1 MFCFMIHMR
10 KSAVKDHNKEW
21 PVSPTFIT
29 TANNRNAGIPPR
41 ILRAMAGLIG
51 VLAILTFATGN
62 AWARPAP
69 ENFADLAEKL
79 LPSVVNISTVQAVS
93 EKDKRRNVPNLP
105 PGSPFQDFFD
115 EFFDRQERG
124 GDRPVRPT
132 MSLGSGFI
140 ISEDGYIVTN
150 NHVVGE
156 AEKITVSLTDGE
168 EFVAELIGRDAMLD
182 VALLKIDAGKK
193 LPALE
198 FGDSDAVRV
207 GEWVMA
213 IGNPFGLGGSVT
225 AGIVS
230 ALHRD
235 INAGNYDY
243 FIQTDASINRGNSGG
258 PMFNLDGEVI
268 GINTMIF
275 SPNGGNIGI
284 GFAIPSSQ
292 AERSIAQLKEFG
304 RTKRGW
310 IGVSIRMVTD
320 DIAASLGLDSD
331 EGAFIENVV
340 PDGPAEKA
348 GIQVADIILTFD
360 GEPIEEMREL
370 PRVVAGTAVGKTV
383 KVRLLRNGQALVV
396 KLTTAELKEEPT
408 LVASADPDT
417 QHGSSTD
424 EVMGMRLGELTA
436 ATRERY
442 EIPADLSG
450 VIVAN
455 LSRSS
460 EAAQKGFR
468 PGDVIVQV
476 DQSDVEV
483 PAQVIAGIDK
493 VRDSERGAVLFRVY
507 RGGGYFHFAVPL
519 EDSEG

>member
-1 MFCFMIHMR
+1 M
-10 KSAVKDHNKEW
+10 
-21 PVSPTFIT
+21 SPTFMT
-29 TANNRNAGIPPR
+29 TVSNRNFEVPQR
-41 ILRAMAGLIG
+41 IMRATAGLIG
-51 VLAILTFATGN
+51 ILAIFMFLTGS

-93 EKDKRRNVPNLP
+93 EDEKRNVPNLP

-115 EFFDRQERG
+115 EFFDNQEKR
-124 GDRPVRPT
+124 GDRPIRPAV
-132 MSLGSGFI
+132 SLGSGFI
-140 ISEDGYIVTN
+140 ISQDGYIVTN

-156 AEKITVSLTDGE
+156 AEKITVSLADGE
-168 EFVAELIGRDAMLD
+168 EYEAELVGRDAMLD
-182 VALLKIDAGKK
+182 VALLKIDAGDD

-198 FGDSDAVRV
+198 FGNSDAVRV

-292 AERSIAQLKEFG
+292 AERSIAQLKEYG

-310 IGVSIRMVTD
+310 IGVSIRMVSD
-320 DIAASLGLDSD
+320 DIAASLGLESD
-331 EGAFIENVV
+331 EGAFVENVV
-340 PDGPAEKA
+340 PGGPAEKA
-348 GIQVADIILTFD
+348 GIKVTDIILTFD

-370 PRVVAGTAVGKTV
+370 PRVVANTAVGKSV
-383 KVRLLRNGQALVV
+383 KVRLLRNGEALVV
-396 KLTTAELKEEPT
+396 KLTTEELKEEPT
-408 LVASADPDT
+408 LVASADPDE
-417 QHGSSTD
+417 QNGQVSTD

-442 EIPADLSG
+442 EIPADLDG
-450 VIVAN
+450 VVVAN

-476 DQSDVEV
+476 DQADVHDS
-483 PAQVIAGIDK
+483 AQVIAGIDK
-493 VRDSERGAVLFRVY
+493 VRDSKRRAVLFRIY

>member
-1 MFCFMIHMR
+1 M
-10 KSAVKDHNKEW
+10 
-21 PVSPTFIT
+21 SPTFIM
-29 TANNRNAGIPPR
+29 TANERKAGIPPR
-41 ILRAMAGLIG
+41 ILRATVGLIG
-51 VLAILTFATGN
+51 ALAILMFAATS
-62 AWARPAP
+62 ASARGAP
-69 ENFADLAEKL
+69 ESFADLAEKL
-79 LPSVVNISTVQAVS
+79 LPSVVNISTVQAPS
-93 EKDKRRNVPNLP
+93 EEESRRNVPNLP

-115 EFFDRQERG
+115 EFFDNQEPNR
-124 GDRPVRPT
+124 DRRVRPT

-156 AEKITVSLTDGE
+156 ADEITVSLTDGE
-168 EFVAELIGRDAMLD
+168 EYDAELIGRDAMLD
-182 VALLKIDAGKK
+182 VALLKIDAGRP

-292 AERSIAQLKEFG
+292 AARSIKQLKEFG

-310 IGVSIRMVTD
+310 IGVSIRTVTD
-320 DIAASLGLDSD
+320 DIAASLGLNSD

-340 PDGPAEKA
+340 PDGPADKA
-348 GIQVADIILTFD
+348 GIKIADIILTFD
-360 GEPIEEMREL
+360 GEAIEEMREL
-370 PRVVAGTAVGKTV
+370 PRVVADTAIGKKV
-383 KVRLLRNGQALVV
+383 KVRLLRNGTALVLS
-396 KLTTAELKEEPT
+396 LTTAELQQEPT

-417 QHGSSTD
+417 QRGSLSSD
-424 EVMGMRLGELTA
+424 EVMGMRLTELTV

-442 EIPADLSG
+442 EIPDDLDG

-460 EAAQKGFR
+460 EAALKGFR

-476 DQSDVEV
+476 DQSDVHDA
-483 PAQVIAGIDK
+483 AQVIAGIKK
-493 VRDSERGAVLFRVY
+493 VRDSERRAVLFRVY

-519 EDSEG
+519 EDADG

>member
-1 MFCFMIHMR
+1 M
-10 KSAVKDHNKEW
+10 
-21 PVSPTFIT
+21 SPTFLA
-29 TANNRNAGIPPR
+29 TAIDRKAGIPPR
-41 ILRAMAGLIG
+41 ILPAMAGLIG
-51 VLAILTFATGN
+51 VLAILMFAAGN

-69 ENFADLAEKL
+69 ENFADLAERL

-93 EKDKRRNVPNLP
+93 EDEKRQVPNLP
-105 PGSPFQDFFD
+105 PGSPFQEFFD
-115 EFFDRQERG
+115 EFFDNQKRRN
-124 GDRPVRPT
+124 DRPVRPAV
-132 MSLGSGFI
+132 SLGSGFI

-156 AEKITVSLTDGE
+156 AEKITVSLADGE
-168 EFVAELIGRDAMLD
+168 EFEAELVGRDALLD
-182 VALLKIDAGKK
+182 VALLKIDAGRP

-198 FGDSDAVRV
+198 FGNSDAVRV

-235 INAGNYDY
+235 INAGRYDY

-292 AERSIAQLKEFG
+292 AERSIKQLKEFG

-310 IGVSIRMVTD
+310 IGVTIRTVTD
-320 DIAASLGLDSD
+320 DIAASLGLESD
-331 EGAFIENVV
+331 QGAFIENVV

-348 GIQVADIILTFD
+348 GIQVADIILTFN
-360 GEPIEEMREL
+360 GEAIEKMQEL
-370 PRVVAGTAVGKTV
+370 PRVVAGTTIGKTV
-383 KVRLLRNGQALVV
+383 KVRLLRNGKALVV
-396 KLTTAELKEEPT
+396 KLTTAELKEETT
-408 LVASADPDT
+408 LVASTDPDV
-417 QHGSSTD
+417 QPGSLATD

-442 EIPADLSG
+442 EIPADLEG

-460 EAAQKGFR
+460 EAALKGFR

-476 DQSDVEV
+476 DQSDVHD

-493 VRDSERGAVLFRVY
+493 VRESERRAVLFRVY
-507 RGGGYFHFAVPL
+507 RGGGYVHFAVPL
-519 EDSEG
+519 EDAEG